1 MNKRKLY
8 QWCKRYVIADNVRIV
23 LLFIPLTYLLIR
35 LCVSG
40 QFSWD
45 NYLDTS
51 VLVSFILV
59 FFCEGIAKLLSFL
72 IGRHCEDATKLTEDY
87 DKLCKKYSREKFVEL
102 KRKKDQVMCPVIC
115 LCSRKQTDAAYS
127 LFIQESE
134 ARKRYELPTQVA
146 EKSDVIMSAHGYS
159 NVYNNRN
166 IRLDDLSL
174 NEENNEVTLSYSTTM
189 YFDSLVT
196 NRAMD
201 YDWGNGKTVREV
213 YEPGPFL
220 STLKESKLSN
230 HLGFNGFVET
240 DDGQII
246 FVMRYG
252 KVSIGK
258 CTLGDSIGASLKTA
272 YCLDDDKNFTLEGLE
287 RAIRGE
293 IKNELKIVV
302 REDAKLCEGI
312 FAFYRDVVEGG
323 KPQFLFYYKTELKA
337 EQIEKGFE
345 IAIKED
351 RKKKNGPFL
360 TDGKKLLFI
369 PRSELNGLVLTPG
382 SLERKDGKRYR
393 MMPSAVASVEML
405 KEFLGE

>member
-1 MNKRKLY
+1 MDKRKIF
-8 QWCKRYVIADNVRIV
+8 QWCKRCVVAENVRNI
-23 LLFIPLTYLLIR
+23 LLLGPLTYLLIR
-35 LCVSG
+35 LFRTG
-40 QFSWD
+40 TFSLE

-51 VLVSFILV
+51 VLVSFVLLFI
-59 FFCEGIAKLLSFL
+59 CEWFARGLSSF
-72 IGRHCEDATKLTEDY
+72 IGNRCEDATKLTEDY
-87 DKLCKKYSREKFVEL
+87 DKLCKKYPREKGFVVLGE
-102 KRKKDQVMCPVIC
+102 KKCPVIC
-115 LCSRKQTDAAYS
+115 LCLRKEDAAYS
-127 LFIQESE
+127 FLIKESE
-134 ARKRYELPTQVA
+134 ERKRYELPTQVA
-146 EKSDVIMSAHGYS
+146 EKADIIMGAHGYS
-159 NVYNNRN
+159 DVYNNRN

-174 NEENNEVTLSYSTTM
+174 NEEKNEVTLSYSTTM

-240 DDGQII
+240 ADGQII

-258 CTLGDSIGASLKTA
+258 RTLGNSIGASLKTA

-293 IKNELKIVV
+293 IKDELKIVV
-302 REDAKLCEGI
+302 REGANLCGGI

-323 KPQFLFYYKTELKA
+323 KPQFLFYYRTELNA

-351 RKKKNGPFL
+351 KKKKNGTFL
-360 TDGKKLLFI
+360 ADGKKLIFI
-369 PRSELNGLVLTPG
+369 PRSELKELVLTPG
-382 SLERKDGKRYR
+382 CLERKSGKRYR